1 MRDWGSLLEVV
12 VVEVVEG
19 GGSLSKLVD
28 PIFENLENVRH
39 LKSVIMNHLFFL
51 LV

>member
-1 MRDWGSLLEVV
+1 MRDWGSLLEVEVVVLDVV

-28 PIFENLENVRH
+28 PIFENLEN
-39 LKSVIMNHLFFL
+39 KNE
-51 LV
+51 